1 MEDNISNVFHSQEH
15 SHNLFVD
22 VLYSV
27 LIFFY
32 FTVSLKQFLLYVFS
46 QERSYHLCSSLM
58 RSLKVSYSS
67 MIVY

>member
-27 LIFFY
+27 LIFF
-32 FTVSLKQFLLYVFS
+32 LKQFLLYVFS